1 MDAAEPFQNAIVQ
14 ALHADA
20 QPVDPCIDERPQFLC
35 IEGTRI
41 GLHGDLQPV
50 TTLQT
55 CPAVLR
61 KFTANEKR
69 IIHSLQDTLQLLR
82 GQKRRCA
89 AADKDGV
96 DVVAASIRF
105 ARCRD
110 ILTKPSDIGLDHV
123 SALLRER
130 HEIAVIALAHAERD
144 MQVEPQRL

>member
-1 MDAAEPFQNAIVQ
+1 M
-14 ALHADA
+14 
-20 QPVDPCIDERPQFLC
+20 
-35 IEGTRI
+35 
-41 GLHGDLQPV
+41 
-50 TTLQT
+50 
-55 CPAVLR
+55 R
-61 KFTANEKR
+61 KFTADEKR
-69 IIHSLQDTLQLLR
+69 IVHSLQDPLQLLR

-105 ARCRD
+105 ARCSD

-130 HEIAVIALAHAERD
+130 HEIAVIALAHTERD